1 MNVLYIGKYPPIE
14 GGTATAAYWRIKEL
28 RQRGIFF
35 EVLTCLPINKDYVI
49 KGFSDEENLHIV
61 REKLPWHIPYS
72 QLYAEQLIS
81 LSIKLFELKSFDA
94 VEGCY
99 LFPYGFAAYIVSKLF
114 NRPLILRHAGSDLYR
129 LAKGSALTAVLTKML
144 DAASVLV
151 TYKECLKT
159 WSDFDV
165 EPKLQVTSRY
175 TPNPV
180 IFKSEGEHTQTT
192 FLGKITEK
200 WNRRQFDY
208 YYNFLMQNNYCGII
222 RVYSNRYTV
231 EEFSRYFQSKGYSVI
246 GNSFVT
252 PDKVPQILQDTK
264 YLLISE
270 IPNSIEESSNCFV
283 EAISA
288 GCVPVCADKRLKLHI
303 NLDFRNYINE
313 QLNIYEGIIK

>member
-99 LFPYGFAAYIVSKLF
+99 LFPYGFSAYIVSNLF

-129 LAKGSALTAVLTKML
+129 LAT
-144 DAASVLV
+144 SVLV